1 MFGGLV
7 SMTVMVKE
15 HVPSLLEP
23 SLTLHV
29 TVVSP
34 TGNADPETRPVTREG
49 APRLNGQLSVA
60 TGVVYVVTRVH
71 ASTE

>member
-1 MFGGLV
+1 
-7 SMTVMVKE
+7 MTVMVKE

-23 SLTLHV
+23 SSTLHV
-29 TVVSP
+29 TVVVP

-49 APRLNGQLSVA
+49 APRVDWQLSVA
-60 TGVVYVVTRVH
+60 VGVEYVVTRVH